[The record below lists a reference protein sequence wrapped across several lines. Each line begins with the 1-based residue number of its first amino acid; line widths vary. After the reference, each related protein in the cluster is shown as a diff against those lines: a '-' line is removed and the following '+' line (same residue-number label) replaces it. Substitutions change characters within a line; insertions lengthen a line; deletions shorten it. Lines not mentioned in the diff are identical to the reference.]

1 MNPKFPLL
9 KLLQASDYVTCN
21 GYEIDNYWPNDAE
34 GVVRLMCGDDDIVS
48 LPLDQ
53 KIEMTPE
60 GNVAPVE
67 HDGDLYFFEFSVLYT
82 LKPSML
88 PKE

>member
-48 LPLDQ
+48 LPITQ
-53 KIEMTPE
+53 EMEMDTF
-60 GNVAPVE
+60 GNTVPVE
-67 HDGDLYFFEFSVLYT
+67 HEGDLYYFELYT
-82 LKPSML
+82 RVPLTPEALK
-88 PKE
+88 E

>member
-9 KLLQASDYVTCN
+9 KLLRASGYVTCN

-48 LPLDQ
+48 LPLTQ
-53 KIEMTPE
+53 EIEMTPL
-60 GNVAPVE
+60 GSTAPVE
-67 HDGDLYFFEFSVLYT
+67 HEGDLYFFEFHVQVPLT
-82 LKPSML
+82 PEALKD
-88 PKE
+88 